1 MMDGRHAGG
10 PAPAAKGAPGALEA
24 PGAVRISDLSD
35 PRLDAYTRLTEREL
49 RSVLEPEK
57 GIFIAESAKVIE
69 RAVEAGMEP
78 VSFLMGER
86 WLPQLAPMLKRL
98 ADGAALRGADP
109 APVFVAPMGLMEEL
123 TGFTVTR
130 GALAAFR
137 RPRLQ
142 EAGSFLQGLAE
153 RAGGRPVRVCV
164 LEGIVDHTNV
174 GAIFR
179 SAAALN
185 VDGIL
190 VSPTCCDPLYRRAV
204 RVSMG
209 TVFQVPWCRIGG
221 TARTWPK
228 DGLSTLHGAGFTCAA
243 MALTDDSVPL
253 DDPELA
259 DVGRLALFMGTEG
272 DGLTA
277 RTVAGCDMAVRIP
290 MAHGVDSLNVAAAS
304 AVAFWQLCPHVSNDY
319 RYTKSAFQHR

>member
-1 MMDGRHAGG
+1 MVEVIPIDTLDDQR
-10 PAPAAKGAPGALEA
+10 LEA
-24 PGAVRISDLSD
+24 YMS
-35 PRLDAYTRLTEREL
+35 LTERQL

-69 RAVEAGMEP
+69 RALAAGLEP

-86 WLPQLAPMLKRL
+86 WLDQFEPLFRDLSAARPELDVPAFIAPME
-98 ADGAALRGADP
+98 
-109 APVFVAPMGLMEEL
+109 LMEEL
-123 TGFTVTR
+123 TGFSVTR

-137 RPRLQ
+137 RPAMPSART
-142 EAGSFLQGLAE
+142 FLDGLVARAE
-153 RAGGRPVRVCV
+153 GRPVRVCV

-209 TVFQVPWCRIGG
+209 TVFQVPWTRLGSD
-221 TARTWPK
+221 ARSWPA
-228 DGLSTLHGAGFTCAA
+228 DGLDVLHEAGFSCAA
-243 MALTDDSVPL
+243 MALSDDSRAL
-253 DDPELA
+253 DDPALA
-259 DVGRLALFMGTEG
+259 AIDRLALFMGTEG
-272 DGLTA
+272 DGLA
-277 RTVAGCDMAVRIP
+277 RRTIDGCDLTIRIP
-290 MAHGVDSLNVAAAS
+290 MARGVDSLNVAAAS
-304 AVAFWQLCPHVSNDY
+304 AVAFWQLCPHTSNEY
-319 RYTKSAFQHR
+319 HYQHGRYA

>member
-1 MMDGRHAGG
+1 MAC
-10 PAPAAKGAPGALEA
+10 KII
-24 PGAVRISDLSD
+24 RITDLSD

-69 RAVEAGMEP
+69 RAVAGGMEP

-86 WLPQLAPMLKRL
+86 WLDQLTPLLEQVEVAYP
-98 ADGAALRGADP
+98 GT
-109 APVFVAPMGLMEEL
+109 PVFVAPMDLMEEL
-123 TGFTVTR
+123 TGFAVTR

-137 RPRLQ
+137 RPKLPTAADFL
-142 EAGSFLQGLAE
+142 AGCVT
-153 RAGGRPVRVCV
+153 RAGERPVCVCV

-185 VDGIL
+185 IDGIL

-209 TVFQVPWCRIGG
+209 TVFQVPWCHIGSV
-221 TARTWPK
+221 ARTWPA
-228 DGLSTLHGAGFTCAA
+228 DGLDALHAAGFTCAA
-243 MALTDDSVPL
+243 MALADDSVSL
-253 DDPELA
+253 DDPTLH
-259 DVGRLALFMGTEG
+259 DIDRLALFMGTEG
-272 DGLTA
+272 DGLSA
-277 RTVAGCDMAVRIP
+277 RTVAGCDLSIRIP

-304 AVAFWQLCPHVSNDY
+304 AVAFWQLCPHTSNAY
-319 RYTKSAFQHR
+319 RYQPGMF

>member
-1 MMDGRHAGG
+1 MA
-10 PAPAAKGAPGALEA
+10 
-24 PGAVRISDLSD
+24 SDLNIIRITELGD
-35 PRLDAYTRLTEREL
+35 ERLDAYTRLTEREL
-49 RSVLEPEK
+49 RCVLEPEK

-69 RAVEAGMEP
+69 RAVEAGLEP
-78 VSFLMGER
+78 VSFLLGER
-86 WLPQLAPMLKRL
+86 WLDQLMPLL
-98 ADGAALRGADP
+98 ARVADERGEV
-109 APVFVAPMGLMEEL
+109 PVFVAPMDLMERL

-137 RPRLQ
+137 RPHL
-142 EAGSFLQGLAE
+142 ASAPAFLQGLVD
-153 RAGGRPVRVCV
+153 RAGERPVRVCV

-209 TVFQVPWCRIGG
+209 TVFQVPWCRIG
-221 TARTWPK
+221 TEARVWPH
-228 DGLSTLHGAGFTCAA
+228 DGLRDLHEAGFTCAS
-243 MALTDDSVPL
+243 MALKDDSGSL
-253 DDPELA
+253 DDPSLLEIP
-259 DVGRLALFMGTEG
+259 RLALFMGTEG
-272 DGLTA
+272 AGLQAKTI
-277 RTVAGCDMAVRIP
+277 AGSDLTIRIP

-304 AVAFWQLCPHVSNDY
+304 AVAFWQLCPHADNGYHY
-319 RYTKSAFQHR
+319 RPGMFA